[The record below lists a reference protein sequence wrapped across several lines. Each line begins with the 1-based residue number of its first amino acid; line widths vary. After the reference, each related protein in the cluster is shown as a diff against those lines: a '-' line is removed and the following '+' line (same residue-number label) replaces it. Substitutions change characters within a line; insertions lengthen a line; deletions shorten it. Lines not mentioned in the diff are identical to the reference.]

1 MTLSAQIS
9 GLMGA
14 TVARQTPLHGGDL
27 SAVTHI
33 TLSDGREIVAKQGPL
48 VGTEAQM
55 LTAIAP
61 FAPQV
66 IAAKG
71 DLLLIE
77 YLPDGP
83 AKWHHLGAILRQLH
97 DRPGTHN
104 GWDTDYA
111 FGSVPIP
118 NTALTNWPEFW
129 AQRRLRPFIP
139 YLPAT
144 MAQRVERLCA
154 DLPNVLPNTPPR
166 LLHGDLW
173 TGNVHFSSGKAWL
186 IDPACYYGDPE
197 VDLAMLHLFGTPPP
211 AFWQGYG
218 PTRDGYDARQPI
230 YQLWPALVHLRLFGS
245 SYFGMCEGLLARAG
259 Y

>member
-9 GLMGA
+9 GLMGVA
-14 TVARQTPLHGGDL
+14 VARQTPLHGGDL
-27 SAVTHI
+27 SAVSHV

-66 IAAKG
+66 IAAQG

-83 AKWHHLGAILRQLH
+83 VNWHHLGDILRQLH

-111 FGSVPIP
+111 FGSVPIL

-129 AQRRLRPFIP
+129 AQRRLRPFVP
-139 YLPAT
+139 YLPVT

-154 DLPNVLPNTPPR
+154 DLSNVLPNTPPR

-173 TGNVHFSSGKAWL
+173 TGNVHFSGGKAWL

-218 PTRDGYDARQPI
+218 PTRAGYDARQPV

-245 SYFGMCEGLLARAG
+245 GYLGMCEGLLARAG